1 MRRYW
6 WVLVFAAVWI
16 AVAATDARTVLPQE
30 TPTPDGEC
38 WELLEDCTGQVV
50 QWQAIADQ
58 CGGQLWLC
66 GEAMDRFREKVDAWT
81 GTATAE
87 HDAARRLVAEARAT
101 ARTAE
106 QDAHDLAHEI
116 ARCGRVVRWAGSLPE
131 VRR

>member
-6 WVLVFAAVWI
+6 WVLAFVLVWI

-30 TPTPDGEC
+30 TPTPDITTCE
-38 WELLEDCTGQVV
+38 
-50 QWQAIADQ
+50 A
-58 CGGQLWLC
+58 QLWLC
-66 GEAMDRFREKVDAWT
+66 WAALDSMRDKVDAWCA
-81 GTATAE
+81 TATAE

-116 ARCGRVVRWAGSLPE
+116 ARCGRVVRWAGALPE

>member
-6 WVLVFAAVWI
+6 WVLAAVTVFAV
-16 AVAATDARTVLPQE
+16 VAATDAGVAVPQE
-30 TPTPDGEC
+30 PTPTPDITTCE
-38 WELLEDCTGQVV
+38 
-50 QWQAIADQ
+50 A
-58 CGGQLWLC
+58 QLWLC
-66 GEAMDRFREKVDAWT
+66 WAALDSMRDKVDAWT

-116 ARCGRVVRWAGSLPE
+116 ARCGRVVRWAGALPE